1 MSVLR
6 HLGWAMACALAVTPT
21 AMAQQ
26 SASISGVVTD
36 QTGGVLPGVTIEAS
50 SPVLI
55 EKVRT
60 AVSDGNGR
68 YQFVDLQPGAYNVT
82 FTLPGFSTVRREG
95 ITLTAGFAASVNVEL
110 STGAITE
117 TITVYGRESDG

>member
-1 MSVLR
+1 MRAVQR
-6 HLGWAMACALAVTPT
+6 LGWALVCALAVPPT

-36 QTGGVLPGVTIEAS
+36 ATGAVLPGVTIEAS

-60 AVSDGNGR
+60 ARVRGEWPLS
-68 YQFVDLQPGAYNVT
+68 
-82 FTLPGFSTVRREG
+82 VRRP
-95 ITLTAGFAASVNVEL
+95 AARRL
-110 STGAITE
+110 
-117 TITVYGRESDG
+117 

>member
-1 MSVLR
+1 MRAVQ
-6 HLGWAMACALAVTPT
+6 HLGWALVCALAVPPT

-36 QTGGVLPGVTIEAS
+36 STGGVMPGVTVEAS

-60 AVSDGNGR
+60 AVSEGNGR
-68 YQFVDLQPGAYNVT
+68 YQFVDLQPGTYTVT
-82 FTLPGFSTVRREG
+82 SR
-95 ITLTAGFAASVNVEL
+95 
-110 STGAITE
+110 
-117 TITVYGRESDG
+117 